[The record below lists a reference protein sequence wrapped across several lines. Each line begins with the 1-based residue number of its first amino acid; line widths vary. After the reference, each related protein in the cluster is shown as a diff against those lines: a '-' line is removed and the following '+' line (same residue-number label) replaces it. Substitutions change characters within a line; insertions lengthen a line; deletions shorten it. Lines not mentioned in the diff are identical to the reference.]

1 MATSILMFCPQFRP
15 IVGGAE
21 RQAEKLSESLTK
33 KGVRVKILTPLLVA
47 GTPEQEEDAG
57 VTIRRFPLFD
67 LCKRMP
73 GIPGLG
79 PMNLLLIRS
88 QVIRAVNQYLG
99 DASVLQTHIASPL
112 SAFAMQAAKKRGI
125 PVLCKAAMA
134 GEKTDLRELSSIGIG
149 GPHLAHSMVKH
160 VDCWIATTQAVCAS
174 LLDWGV
180 RKDRIALIPNG
191 VEIPTSLPK
200 KPNPPRI
207 RRFLYLG
214 RLSSNIQRDMA
225 TLIRAFD
232 RLADRLPD
240 AELALVGEGDLFVE
254 TAALVARTRNQERM
268 RMPGLQNPEPWLQWA
283 DCFVLP
289 SRREGLSNAMLEAM
303 AHGLPC
309 IANDIPPN
317 RELLAEGRAGVLV
330 PVGDDE
336 ELLSAMLCIAQDA
349 AFVSSMSEAAIQRV
363 KSRYSIDAIAEH
375 YVRLYDVL
383 IHSKTLP
390 T

>member
-1 MATSILMFCPQFRP
+1 
-15 IVGGAE
+15 
-21 RQAEKLSESLTK
+21 
-33 KGVRVKILTPLLVA
+33 
-47 GTPEQEEDAG
+47 
-57 VTIRRFPLFD
+57 
-67 LCKRMP
+67 
-73 GIPGLG
+73 
-79 PMNLLLIRS
+79 
-88 QVIRAVNQYLG
+88 
-99 DASVLQTHIASPL
+99 
-112 SAFAMQAAKKRGI
+112 
-125 PVLCKAAMA
+125 
-134 GEKTDLRELSSIGIG
+134 
-149 GPHLAHSMVKH
+149 
-160 VDCWIATTQAVCAS
+160 
-174 LLDWGV
+174 
-180 RKDRIALIPNG
+180 
-191 VEIPTSLPK
+191 
-200 KPNPPRI
+200 
-207 RRFLYLG
+207 
-214 RLSSNIQRDMA
+214 MA